1 MANNQ
6 TSLQATDKDG
16 QTVSVQHTQ
25 TDSPILPAAN
35 LKALADIRPDL
46 IDFVLDQTRT
56 EADHRRKSQGRV
68 EGFVFVERI
77 SGVVA
82 GAIIALFVFALGGYL
97 VLQGHDW
104 AGVAICGTTLVGIVS
119 LFVSRQW
126 SARAPTQIPEK
137 PTKRTTSKKALPSK
151 IRH

>member
-16 QTVSVQHTQ
+16 QTVSVHHTQ

-35 LKALADIRPDL
+35 LLALAEIRPDL
-46 IDFVLDQTRT
+46 VDFVLDQTKT
-56 EADHRRKSQGRV
+56 EADHRRKSQSLRDT
-68 EGFVFVERI
+68 FIFIERI

-126 SARAPTQIPEK
+126 SARTPGQAPEK
-137 PTKRTTSKKALPSK
+137 PVKRPPAKKAAPSK
-151 IRH
+151 LRH

>member
-35 LKALADIRPDL
+35 LKALAEIRPDL
-46 IDFVLDQTRT
+46 IDYVLDQTGT
-56 EADHRRKSQGRV
+56 EADHRRKSQKRV
-68 EGFVFVERI
+68 ETFVFIERI

-82 GAIIALFVFALGGYL
+82 GAVIALFVFALGGYL
-97 VLQGHDW
+97 ILKDHDW
-104 AGVAICGTTLVGIVS
+104 AGVAICGTTLVSIVG

-126 SARAPTQIPEK
+126 SARASAQAPEK
-137 PTKRTTSKKALPSK
+137 PARRTQSKKALPSK